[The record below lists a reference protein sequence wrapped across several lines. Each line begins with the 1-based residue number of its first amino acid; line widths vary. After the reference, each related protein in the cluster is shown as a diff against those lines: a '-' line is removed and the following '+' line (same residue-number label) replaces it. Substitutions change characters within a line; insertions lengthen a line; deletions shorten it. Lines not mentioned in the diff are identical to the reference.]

1 MGEAI
6 LAIAQIMG
14 WLGLVLL
21 ILVSVNTVC
30 GIIKNTSE
38 GQEFSFKTLFKG
50 LGKAFVF
57 YICSVL
63 LAVSFTMLPFIN
75 EMISAQCGIELIS
88 EQALV
93 SLSNIAV
100 LGIVINAIII
110 QGKKAIEGIKELVNV
125 PIVKELIEN
134 NEEEIDFEDEEE
146 FEDYPSL

>member
-75 EMISAQCGIELIS
+75 EMISTQCGIELIS

-134 NEEEIDFEDEEE
+134 NKEEIDFEDEEE